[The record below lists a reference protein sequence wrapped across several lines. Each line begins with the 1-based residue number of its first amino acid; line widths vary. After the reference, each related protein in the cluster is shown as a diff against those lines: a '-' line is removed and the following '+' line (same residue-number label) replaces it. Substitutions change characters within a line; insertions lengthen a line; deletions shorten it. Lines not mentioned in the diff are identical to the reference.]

1 MPLPAV
7 SFRVANAADAL
18 CIGVLGMQVFLDT
31 YATDGIRPAIA
42 REALESLSPERIETI
57 IRTPNNAFI
66 VAEIDD
72 HLVAFAQLSLRTGHE
87 LVTRPEA
94 AELQRLYV
102 QERFTG
108 RGLGTRLIGEAEAFV
123 SSMQGAAVMW
133 LTAWVGN
140 ERARSFYPRRGYAE
154 LGSTQFV
161 FQGEAHENRLY
172 AKSLDQTPTS
182 ASSKETT

>member
-1 MPLPAV
+1 MSLPEV
-7 SFRVANAADAL
+7 SFRVAEADDAL

-31 YATDGIRPAIA
+31 YATEGIRPAIA
-42 REALESLSPERIETI
+42 REVLEGLSPERIEAI
-57 IRTPNNAFI
+57 ILAPNHAFI
-66 VAEIDD
+66 VAEIND
-72 HLVAFAQLSLRTGHE
+72 HLVGFAQVGLRTSHE
-87 LVTRPEA
+87 LVARPEA

-108 RGLGTRLIGEAEAFV
+108 RGLGTRLMREAEAFI
-123 SSMQGAAVMW
+123 SSTQGAATVW

-154 LGSTQFV
+154 VGSTQFV

-172 AKSLDQTPTS
+172 AKSLDQNAAPAS
-182 ASSKETT
+182 AKETT